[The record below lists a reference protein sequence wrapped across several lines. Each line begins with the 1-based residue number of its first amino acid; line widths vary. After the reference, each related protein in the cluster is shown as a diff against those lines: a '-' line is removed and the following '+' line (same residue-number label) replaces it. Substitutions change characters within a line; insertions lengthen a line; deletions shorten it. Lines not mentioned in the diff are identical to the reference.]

1 MKIRE
6 KNSKKMIFTAL
17 FIAVGIVLPFI
28 KMQIPSIGN
37 MLCPMHIPIILCGFI
52 CGGTWGFIAGL
63 IVPILRSVLFGAP
76 PLMPTAI
83 AMSFELAAYGLITGI
98 MYKKLY
104 NKKGRIY
111 ISLITAMILGRSIWG
126 IVSFGLYNLLG
137 NNFTWKLFAMQA
149 FINSIPGIVIQLTL
163 IPIMIYK
170 LQNAEGAVISYDK

>member
-1 MKIRE
+1 M
-6 KNSKKMIFTAL
+6 
-17 FIAVGIVLPFI
+17 
-28 KMQIPSIGN
+28 
-37 MLCPMHIPIILCGFI
+37 
-52 CGGTWGFIAGL
+52 GFIAGL

-126 IVSFGLYNLLG
+126 
-137 NNFTWKLFAMQA
+137 
-149 FINSIPGIVIQLTL
+149 
-163 IPIMIYK
+163 
-170 LQNAEGAVISYDK
+170 

>member
-1 MKIRE
+1 
-6 KNSKKMIFTAL
+6 
-17 FIAVGIVLPFI
+17 
-28 KMQIPSIGN
+28 
-37 MLCPMHIPIILCGFI
+37 
-52 CGGTWGFIAGL
+52 
-63 IVPILRSVLFGAP
+63 
-76 PLMPTAI
+76 MPTAI